1 MKRRILAA
9 WLWLVAIIVAYTS
22 ALVTNQAGAFGKPAD
37 TPFEITEVTPGFV
50 LGSDV
55 PVGTGDGVTE
65 SIYGTFTVPDGVHL
79 VFQPPDELQF
89 YGKDIEAAPAEFT
102 DYVPVLL
109 YHRDSSGQGSLWR
122 ASCLYVNCK
131 FSADVNSRKK
141 LNNKWV
147 AAPKEQVQLRVIAES
162 GKSLDVSSCHMSIS
176 CRRIA
181 PMLQP

>member
-1 MKRRILAA
+1 MKKLKAM
-9 WLWLVAIIVAYTS
+9 WTWLVNMVWLLIQEWKY
-22 ALVTNQAGAFGKPAD
+22 NQIGGKPAD

-65 SIYGTFTVPDGVHL
+65 SIFGTYTVPDGVYL
-79 VFQPPDELQF
+79 VFLPTDELQF
-89 YGKDIEAAPAEFT
+89 YGKDIEAAPAELT
-102 DYVPVLL
+102 DYCPVLL
-109 YHRDSSGQGSLWR
+109 YHKDSSSQGSLWR

-141 LNNKWV
+141 MNNKWV
-147 AAPKEQVQLRVIAES
+147 AQPKELVQLRAIAES
-162 GKSLDVSSCHMSIS
+162 GKSLDVSACHLSIS